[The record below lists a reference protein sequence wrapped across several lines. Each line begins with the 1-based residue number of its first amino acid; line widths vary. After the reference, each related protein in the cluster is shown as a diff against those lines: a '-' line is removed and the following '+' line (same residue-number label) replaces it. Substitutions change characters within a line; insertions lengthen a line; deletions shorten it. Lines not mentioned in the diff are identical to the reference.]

1 MKDMDGILGLQFAT
15 AEKYKDT
22 LNTVAMLETAAGM
35 NIESLT
41 AMLLRGYTLKEPQEV
56 TFEELEKPSTQPV
69 KYKAINSFG
78 TSIGACPNCWARVIR
93 NYNENNCGRCGQNI
107 TWE

>member
-1 MKDMDGILGLQFAT
+1 MDGILGLQFAA

-22 LNTVAMLETAAGM
+22 LTTVATLETAAGM

-41 AMLLRGYTLKEPQEV
+41 ALFLCGYTLKEPQEV
-56 TFEELEKPSTQPV
+56 TFEELGKALTMPV
-69 KYKAINSFG
+69 KDKSINSFG
-78 TSIGACPNCWARVIR
+78 DNIGACPNCGARVIR
-93 NYNENNCGRCGQNI
+93 NYNKNNCGRCGQNI

>member
-1 MKDMDGILGLQFAT
+1 MNGILGLQFAA
-15 AEKYKDT
+15 AEKYNDV
-22 LNTVAMLETAAGM
+22 LNTVATLEKAAGM

-41 AMLLRGYTLKEPQEV
+41 ALFLRGYTLKEPQEV
-56 TFEELEKPSTQPV
+56 TFEELGKALTMPV
-69 KYKAINSFG
+69 KDKSINSFG
-78 TSIGACPNCWARVIR
+78 NSIGACPNCEARVIQ